1 MKDIKDYEGRYAVTE
16 DGQIWSY
23 KRKIFL
29 KPSKSKNGYLK
40 VVLCK
45 EAKTKTFLVH
55 RLVLETY
62 CPVEDMENLQVNHK
76 SEIKTDNSLNNLEW
90 CDAKYNN
97 NYGTRNNRAARANG
111 KTVRCVETNEV
122 FYSLAEAERQTGIS
136 RQCIGFCCN
145 GKTKTAGGYHWEF
158 V

>member
-29 KPSKSKNGYLK
+29 KPSKNKNGYLK

-45 EAKTKTFLVH
+45 EAKTKTFFVH

-62 CPVEDMENLQVNHK
+62 CPVENMENLQVNHK
-76 SEIKTDNSLNNLEW
+76 SEIKTDFQ
-90 CDAKYNN
+90 A
-97 NYGTRNNRAARANG
+97 
-111 KTVRCVETNEV
+111 
-122 FYSLAEAERQTGIS
+122 
-136 RQCIGFCCN
+136 
-145 GKTKTAGGYHWEF
+145 
-158 V
+158 